1 MVACPRW
8 MCFVL
13 HVVGPLACAS
23 SIFPLFFFPPRPW
36 LIPRLLSPLSPSM
49 EVSIPSPP
57 RQRSSLPWRTAR
69 LRAMSVFRRPAGWW
83 HSSGAHPTPLK
94 VQGGGAHMF
103 GSTPPASCRR
113 RLVGVLLCQPVY
125 RTDASA
131 PFCDA
136 VHPPPPRPI
145 PPPPSFPLTCI
156 SFTMWRSALRPA
168 ARAATR
174 AVAGGVPPALPPP
187 PCGAAPAAAA
197 PTVAATAS
205 AAFPASRRGVAS
217 SPCCAAPAATAT
229 GGAGAAGGGLSNAPG
244 AGPLWGR
251 GLGPGGFSFPGARRL
266 EHIVK
271 LPLLTKLDGERVREV
286 WGGFHADH
294 ATAIGDIFTDAQREV
309 RWGGGG
315 GSCGCGQGVPCAGL
329 GRGKVDWGLPPWG
342 GGGGGE

>member
-1 MVACPRW
+1 
-8 MCFVL
+8 
-13 HVVGPLACAS
+13 
-23 SIFPLFFFPPRPW
+23 
-36 LIPRLLSPLSPSM
+36 
-49 EVSIPSPP
+49 
-57 RQRSSLPWRTAR
+57 
-69 LRAMSVFRRPAGWW
+69 
-83 HSSGAHPTPLK
+83 
-94 VQGGGAHMF
+94 
-103 GSTPPASCRR
+103 
-113 RLVGVLLCQPVY
+113 
-125 RTDASA
+125 
-131 PFCDA
+131 
-136 VHPPPPRPI
+136 
-145 PPPPSFPLTCI
+145 
-156 SFTMWRSALRPA
+156 MWRSALRPA

-294 ATAIGDIFTDAQREV
+294 ATAIGDIFTDAQRETWRARIKRCPNFV
-309 RWGGGG
+309 IP
-315 GSCGCGQGVPCAGL
+315 VAA
-329 GRGKVDWGLPPWG
+329 GRGYYVLFLQAQDEHLLATPLDAYKANPATATPSVVFTAYEELRAKTGLTLLRGEVFTETCPKVEAERFWETVKRFYLSDQRNFDVVVSFNEKPANFNWKDVLRVAGVSA
-342 GGGGGE
+342 

>member
-1 MVACPRW
+1 
-8 MCFVL
+8 
-13 HVVGPLACAS
+13 
-23 SIFPLFFFPPRPW
+23 
-36 LIPRLLSPLSPSM
+36 
-49 EVSIPSPP
+49 
-57 RQRSSLPWRTAR
+57 
-69 LRAMSVFRRPAGWW
+69 
-83 HSSGAHPTPLK
+83 
-94 VQGGGAHMF
+94 MF

-315 GSCGCGQGVPCAGL
+315 SCGCGQGVPCAGL